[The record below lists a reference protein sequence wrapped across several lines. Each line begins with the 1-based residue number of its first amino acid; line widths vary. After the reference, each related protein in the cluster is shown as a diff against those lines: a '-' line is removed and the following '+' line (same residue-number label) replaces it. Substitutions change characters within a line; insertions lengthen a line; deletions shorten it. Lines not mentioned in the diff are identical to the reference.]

1 MRTWMHHPTS
11 YFMTLVIALLGGLLT
26 GSLVVVLVLVAALSI
41 AWVAMRRSLN
51 ASRRGRI
58 VWTMLAVATALAAAA
73 QLVPYGRDHT
83 NPPVTA
89 EPAWNAPETRALAV
103 RACFD
108 CHGNE
113 TAWPWYTDVAPIS
126 WLLTNHVVEGRRVLN
141 FSTWDRPQGELDEI
155 AETIREG
162 EMPPA
167 SYVILHPDARLS
179 GAEKQQLIDGLE
191 ATITASPPG

>member
-73 QLVPYGRDHT
+73 
-83 NPPVTA
+83 
-89 EPAWNAPETRALAV
+89 RARAV
-103 RACFD
+103 RSRPHQSTGYRRAGMERSGD
-108 CHGNE
+108 
-113 TAWPWYTDVAPIS
+113 APW
-126 WLLTNHVVEGRRVLN
+126 R
-141 FSTWDRPQGELDEI
+141 
-155 AETIREG
+155 
-162 EMPPA
+162 
-167 SYVILHPDARLS
+167 
-179 GAEKQQLIDGLE
+179 
-191 ATITASPPG
+191 